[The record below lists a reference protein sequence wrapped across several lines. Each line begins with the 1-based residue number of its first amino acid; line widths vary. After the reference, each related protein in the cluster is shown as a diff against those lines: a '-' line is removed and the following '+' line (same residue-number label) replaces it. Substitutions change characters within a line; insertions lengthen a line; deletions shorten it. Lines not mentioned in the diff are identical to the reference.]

1 MKRLL
6 LSAAVLLSCLAAFG
20 QREIITMDWDV
31 VKGIVKDNPNKVKEL
46 VERLS
51 APTFDT
57 TLTYQ
62 DRIIAFYGQSL
73 LSNGKEKTLVDDASK
88 LYSKE
93 DYVNALAKAQDALA
107 INPLNIRALDRAGSS
122 IIGLI
127 AAGDAT
133 YTKKDAKQYFNRAM
147 RLFNTIA
154 MTGDGSKNYPFCV
167 TSVSDEYD
175 FMNNYL
181 ELYEFESQSLVG
193 NCDVFILSETSK
205 YYSNK
210 ELYFD
215 ATRPLEMLTQALGL

>member
-1 MKRLL
+1 MKKLL
-6 LSAAVLLSCLAAFG
+6 LSVAVLFSCLAAFG

-31 VKGIVKDNPNKVKEL
+31 VKGIVKDNPTKVKEL

-51 APTFDT
+51 APTLDT

-93 DYVNALAKAQDALA
+93 DYVNALAKAKDALA

>member
-1 MKRLL
+1 V
-6 LSAAVLLSCLAAFG
+6 AVLFSCLAAFG
-20 QREIITMDWDV
+20 QRDIITMDWDV

-51 APTFDT
+51 APTLDT

-93 DYVNALAKAQDALA
+93 DYVNALAKAKDALA

>member
-1 MKRLL
+1 MKKLL
-6 LSAAVLLSCLAAFG
+6 LSVAVLFSCLAAFG

-51 APTFDT
+51 APTLDT

-73 LSNGKEKTLVDDASK
+73 LSIGKEKTLVDDASK

-93 DYVNALAKAQDALA
+93 DYVNALAKAKDALA

-215 ATRPLEMLTQALGL
+215 ATSPLEMLTQALGL

>member
-6 LSAAVLLSCLAAFG
+6 LSAAVLLSCLTAFG

-51 APTFDT
+51 APTLDT

-133 YTKKDAKQYFNRAM
+133 YTKNDARQYFNRAM

-154 MTGDGSKNYPFCV
+154 MTGDGSKDYPFCV

-181 ELYEFESQSLVG
+181 ELYEFESQFLVG

-215 ATRPLEMLTQALGL
+215 ATRPLEILTQALGL

>member
-1 MKRLL
+1 
-6 LSAAVLLSCLAAFG
+6 
-20 QREIITMDWDV
+20 MDWNV

-51 APTFDT
+51 APTLDT

-93 DYVNALAKAQDALA
+93 DYVNALAKAKDALA

-154 MTGDGSKNYPFCV
+154 MTGDGSKDYPFCV

>member
-51 APTFDT
+51 APTLDT

-93 DYVNALAKAQDALA
+93 EYANALAKAQDALA

-122 IIGLI
+122 IMGLI

-133 YTKKDAKQYFNRAM
+133 YTKNDARQYFNRAM

-154 MTGDGSKNYPFCV
+154 MTGDGSKDYPFCV

-215 ATRPLEMLTQALGL
+215 ATRPLEILTQALGL